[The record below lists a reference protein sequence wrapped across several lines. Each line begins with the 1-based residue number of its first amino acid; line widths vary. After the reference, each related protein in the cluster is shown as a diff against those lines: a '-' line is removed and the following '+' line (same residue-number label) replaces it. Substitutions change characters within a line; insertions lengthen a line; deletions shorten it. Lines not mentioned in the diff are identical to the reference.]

1 MSKAGQLGTGRFGG
15 AQGVSARRQA
25 VAAATGAVTVGA
37 SDSRLS
43 TIPLDQLVPT
53 RFNPRRNFGSDSDL
67 LDFGLKLKKKQ
78 LQPAVA
84 VTREAYLRLWEDEA
98 DNVGT
103 ARYVIA
109 NGERRYRASLAAGIG
124 TLEVVV
130 DDDVATSRADFLDAV
145 LSENNDREDLDPIE
159 RALGIQTMVEELGGK
174 TRVAEHY
181 GKSGGWVTQQ
191 MYLLNLAPELQAL
204 VSNGDLPV
212 RETRALVKLPHD
224 EQLRAW
230 QDRALEREEEKERP
244 RVRRSTE
251 QPPPPPAAA
260 GSFFTAVKNE
270 PSPPG
275 GSVAPHVGEDQPEE
289 RRTGE
294 EQPGGTAEPT
304 PPVAFPSAS
313 PEAPPA
319 PQPRAPQMP
328 EAAQAPRTPPV
339 PQGSDVT
346 GAPLPE
352 PRVQPSAAGEA
363 VSPFVPRAADSSV
376 PPHRPPIKMPWHD
389 GKAVAE
395 LVFRKMTPEQRQSML
410 QRLDELE
417 KSAVPDKQL

>member
-84 VTREAYLRLWEDEA
+84 VTREAYLRLWEGEGDS
-98 DNVGT
+98 VGT

-130 DDDVATSRADFLDAV
+130 DDDVAKSRADFLDAV

-174 TRVAEHY
+174 TKVAEHY
-181 GKSGGWVTQQ
+181 SKSGGWVTQQ
-191 MYLLNLAPELQAL
+191 MYLLNLAPELQVL
-204 VSNGDLPV
+204 VSSGDLPV

-230 QDRALEREEEKERP
+230 QERALEREEEKERP
-244 RVRRSTE
+244 RVRRSSE
-251 QPPPPPAAA
+251 QTPTPPAAT
-260 GSFFTAVKNE
+260 GTFFTAVKNV
-270 PSPPG
+270 PSTAED
-275 GSVAPHVGEDQPEE
+275 SVAAPI
-289 RRTGE
+289 
-294 EQPGGTAEPT
+294 AENGPMDVEVPTPLEAPT
-304 PPVAFPSAS
+304 PPDGFHAAPPA
-313 PEAPPA
+313 APPA
-319 PQPRAPQMP
+319 PQPQAVQMPQVSPAPQGRGVA
-328 EAAQAPRTPPV
+328 E
-339 PQGSDVT
+339 
-346 GAPLPE
+346 APLPE
-352 PRVQPSAAGEA
+352 PRVQPHSVGEA
-363 VSPFVPRAADSSV
+363 LSPFVPRATDSPV
-376 PPHRPPIKMPWHD
+376 PQRPPIKMPWHD

-410 QRLDELE
+410 LRLGELE
-417 KSAVPDKQL
+417 KTALSDKQA